1 MNINIRD
8 AIEQDY
14 EPLIDLFDLVDT
26 LHRDNLP
33 TIFQKPSG
41 PARDQDFFQSLLIDQ
56 ETALFI
62 AEIENEITGFILAI
76 SRETPPIPVFIP
88 ARLVL
93 VTDIAVKK
101 EFRRRGIGR
110 LLVNKVHKWAETRG
124 ASAVEL
130 TVYAFNQTALDFYK
144 TIGYETINLRMR
156 FPIIQG

>member
-8 AIEQDY
+8 AKEQDY

-56 ETALFI
+56 KTALFI

-76 SRETPPIPVFIP
+76 SRETPPIPVFVP

-101 EFRRRGIGR
+101 DFRRRGIGR

-130 TVYAFNQTALDFYK
+130 TLYAFNQTAFDFYK

>member
-130 TVYAFNQTALDFYK
+130 TVYTFNQTALDFYK